1 LVGQA
6 YTSPLNAVIGS
17 TILGSLDF
25 AEETIERYLKTKKAD
40 RDLPA
45 MRILSQRPTVE
56 RIKKEVEAVVGDD
69 KALSRELKLYFYHKY
84 SGKTLKEIG
93 RYFAITESAVS
104 QASRRVTLK
113 SAKDATLRRKIK
125 KLQDALRMSKV

>member
-1 LVGQA
+1 
-6 YTSPLNAVIGS
+6 VIGS

>member
-1 LVGQA
+1 
-6 YTSPLNAVIGS
+6 LNAVIGS